1 MKQIIR
7 DPQLDRLFGLL
18 PVVYQ
23 ERDAELGGPLQAL
36 LRVVN
41 REVNVLEADIAQLYE
56 NWFVETCQDWA
67 VPYIGDLI
75 GYRHASPTGEFQNG
89 IRERQR
95 ERVLVPRRDVANM
108 VRARRRKGTLA
119 VLEELAR
126 DVAGWPARA
135 VEFHGLLATTQ
146 SVNHLRP
153 TQRTISVRETN
164 ALEQLGTP
172 FDTLAHTLDVR
183 RINSS
188 LNPGWYNLPNVG
200 VFVWRLRVHS
210 VTRSGATCL
219 EEIAA
224 HCYTFSPFRN
234 DAQLYARPV
243 PETDADHIA
252 EEANLPVPIRRR
264 ALERHPE
271 RYVGPGRSLQVW
283 VGRGEQNLEE
293 LKPEQIV
300 AADLSDWLAYTPE
313 FQRVAIDPELGR
325 IVFHPDDR
333 PDGVWVTYHVGFP
346 ADIGGGEYERHLAP
360 LNLAPSNPAPTD
372 QTSSIPFVCQVSKR
386 GEVESIEVALERW
399 QTHRAEQPHAI
410 IEITDSEIYRERLS
424 IILEHGEHLL
434 IRAANH
440 TRPVIEVTDRSPNR
454 PDAFTIKSNRER
466 PGGCLVLDGLAI
478 TGRAVRLEGML
489 CKVLIR
495 DCTLVP
501 GWGLDNDCEPMRPNE
516 PSLEMYDSEACVRIE
531 HSIIGSIRV
540 RQNQVRAEPLCL
552 HISNSIIDSTSPTR
566 SAISR
571 VGQAGAPFAHAQLHL
586 TNSSIFGTVAVHTIE
601 AENSLF
607 MGELHVARRGIG
619 CLRFS
624 YISECSR
631 TPRRY
636 RCQPDG
642 VEQTLREQP
651 DWNTLIT
658 LERERRLQLERQRVT
673 PQFESQRYGQATY
686 ARLGEHCADEI
697 TRGADDESEMGVYH
711 NLFEPQRT
719 QNLIARLEEFTPA
732 GSDVGLI
739 RAS

>member
-1 MKQIIR
+1 
-7 DPQLDRLFGLL
+7 
-18 PVVYQ
+18 
-23 ERDAELGGPLQAL
+23 
-36 LRVVN
+36 
-41 REVNVLEADIAQLYE
+41 
-56 NWFVETCQDWA
+56 
-67 VPYIGDLI
+67 
-75 GYRHASPTGEFQNG
+75 
-89 IRERQR
+89 
-95 ERVLVPRRDVANM
+95 
-108 VRARRRKGTLA
+108 
-119 VLEELAR
+119 
-126 DVAGWPARA
+126 
-135 VEFHGLLATTQ
+135 
-146 SVNHLRP
+146 
-153 TQRTISVRETN
+153 
-164 ALEQLGTP
+164 
-172 FDTLAHTLDVR
+172 
-183 RINSS
+183 
-188 LNPGWYNLPNVG
+188 
-200 VFVWRLRVHS
+200 
-210 VTRSGATCL
+210 
-219 EEIAA
+219 
-224 HCYTFSPFRN
+224 
-234 DAQLYARPV
+234 LYARPV
-243 PETDADHIA
+243 PETDSDQIA

-271 RYVGPGRSLQVW
+271 RYVGPGRSLQIW
-283 VGRGEQNLEE
+283 VGRGEQILEE

-313 FQRVAIDPELGR
+313 FKRVAIDPELGR

-333 PDGVWVTYHVGFP
+333 PDGVWVTYHLGFP

-360 LNLAPSNPAPTD
+360 LNFAPANPAPANLAPTESN
-372 QTSSIPFVCQVSKR
+372 SSTPFVCQVSKL
-386 GEVESIEVALERW
+386 GEVESIESALERW
-399 QTHRAEQPHAI
+399 QTHRAEQPQAI
-410 IEITDSEIYRERLS
+410 IEIADSEIYRERLS
-424 IILEHGEHLL
+424 ITLEHGEHLL

-440 TRPVIEVTDRSPNR
+440 ARPVIEVTDRSPNR
-454 PDAFTIKSNRER
+454 PDAFTIKSSRER

-495 DCTLVP
+495 HCTLVP

-516 PSLEMYDSEACVRIE
+516 PSLEVYDSEACVRIE

-552 HISNSIIDSTSPTR
+552 HISNSIIDATSPTR

-571 VGQAGAPFAHAQLHL
+571 VGQAGAPFAHVQLHL
-586 TNSSIFGTVAVHTIE
+586 SNSTVFGTVAVHTIE

-642 VEQTLREQP
+642 IEQTLREQP
-651 DWNTLIT
+651 DWNTLST
-658 LERERRLQLERQRVT
+658 LERERHLQLERERVI

-686 ARLGEHCADEI
+686 ARLSEHCADEI

-711 NLFEPQRT
+711 DLFEPQRT

-739 RAS
+739 KAS